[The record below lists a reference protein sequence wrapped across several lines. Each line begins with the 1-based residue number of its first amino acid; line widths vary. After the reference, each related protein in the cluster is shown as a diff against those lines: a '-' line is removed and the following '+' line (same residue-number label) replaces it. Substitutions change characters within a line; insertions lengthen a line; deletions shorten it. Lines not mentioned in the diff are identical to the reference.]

1 MANQRIVLA
10 DNDNASRKNIK
21 AQLTRFDYWVVG
33 ETSDGITALKLVR
46 SRQPDLLIVKAF
58 LPGLDGIRVAK
69 IARQDKLAPVVLVE
83 SSFRQST
90 LEKARD
96 AGVFALLHSP
106 VDDVSLVAAVELAVA
121 NYREVMLLEGKIKDL
136 ERKLETRKLVERAK
150 GILMET
156 KDLSEAEAFGLMQKQ
171 SMNERKA
178 MRTIAEAIITN
189 YKLMTEKK

>member
-1 MANQRIVLA
+1 VGNQRIVLA
-10 DNDNASRKNIK
+10 DNDNASRKNVK

-156 KDLSEAEAFGLMQKQ
+156 KGLSEAEAFGLMQKQ
-171 SMNERKA
+171 SMNERKT
-178 MRTIAEAIITN
+178 MRTIAEAIITT
-189 YKLMTEKK
+189 YKLMTGKN

>member
-1 MANQRIVLA
+1 MGNQRIVLA
-10 DNDNASRKNIK
+10 DNDNASRKNVK

-156 KDLSEAEAFGLMQKQ
+156 KGLSEAEAFGLMQKQ
-171 SMNERKA
+171 SMNERKT
-178 MRTIAEAIITN
+178 MRTIAEAIITT
-189 YKLMTEKK
+189 YKLMTGKN